1 MIQFVKKF
9 LITFLL
15 FIIVQS
21 AVNAEVVK
29 SLKVE
34 GNDRISN
41 ETIVVFGDIIIGNNY
56 EASDLNLLIKKLYE
70 SNFFS
75 NISAEINNGEL
86 IITVSENPI
95 IHSVELNGETARK
108 YIKKIKELIL
118 LKEKNAYV
126 KNNLKS
132 DINIIKEFYRSLGYY
147 FVKIDVDM
155 EMLKKNRVNIIYTIN
170 KGQKASIAKIHFLGD
185 KKVRDLKLRDII
197 TSQVARPWKFISQN
211 IYLNK
216 GRVELDKRLLENYYK
231 NIGYYEVEIS
241 SSNVEYSE
249 GEGFILTFSIDAGK
263 RYKFK
268 KIYAD
273 VSPSLDKSSFL
284 SLEKEFNKVIGDFYS
299 QRKLTAILEKIDEL
313 SEQKE
318 LQFINHGVLETLV
331 DDGVEVK
338 ISIFEDQKFTIER
351 INIVGNSVTNDSVIR
366 GELVVDEGDPYSAL
380 LVNKSI
386 NKLRARNLFANVQK
400 KISQG
405 SSFDQK
411 ILELSVEEKA
421 TGEISAGAGVGTDGT
436 TFMFSIKENNW
447 LGNGIKVDT
456 SVAVSEERVTGKLG
470 LVNPNYNYSGNAVF
484 TDLTLSST
492 DTASTT
498 GFKSQ
503 KTGFS
508 LGTQFEQYEN
518 IYLAPS
524 FALAYEEI
532 TTSATASS
540 SIKKQEGTYTNAD
553 FSYSIVSDQRNQVYG
568 PTAGYRA
575 HFEQTLPLIFD
586 SAALSNTFNITKYHA
601 LTDNVIGTI
610 KFQARSINGLNDED
624 VRLSRRLYI
633 PKKRL
638 RGFEVLQT
646 GPKDGKSFVG
656 GNYSTALGFEAQ
668 LPNLL
673 PEATKTDISIFL
685 DTANLWGV
693 DYNSELNQSNTIRS
707 SFGVAANVI
716 TVVGPLNF
724 TLAQD
729 ITKASSDVTQFF
741 NFGLGTSF

>member
-1 MIQFVKKF
+1 MTQFVKKF
-9 LITFLL
+9 FIILL
-15 FIIVQS
+15 FFTIVQS
-21 AVNAEVVK
+21 TVTAEIVK

-34 GNDRISN
+34 GNERISD
-41 ETIVVFGDIIIGNNY
+41 ETIIVFGDIAIGSDY
-56 EASDLNLLIKKLYE
+56 SSADLNLLIKKLYE

-75 NISAEINNGEL
+75 NISAEIKNGEL
-86 IITVSENPI
+86 SLIVAENPI
-95 IHSVELNGETARK
+95 IQSVEINGETARK
-108 YIKKIKELIL
+108 YIRKINELIL
-118 LKEKNAYV
+118 LKEKNAFV

-132 DINIIKEFYRSLGYY
+132 DINIIKEFYRSLGFY

-155 EMLKKNRVNIIYTIN
+155 EILKKNRVNLIYTID
-170 KGQKASIAKIHFLGD
+170 KGKKAQIAKIHFLGD

-197 TSQVARPWKFISQN
+197 TSQVTKPWKFISQN

-249 GEGFILTFSIDAGK
+249 GEGFVLTFSIDAGK

-299 QRKLTAILEKIDEL
+299 QKKLTSILEKIDEL

-318 LQFINHGVLETLV
+318 LQFINHGVEETLI

-338 ISIFEDQKFTIER
+338 INIFEDQKFTIER

-366 GELVVDEGDPYSAL
+366 GELVVDEGDPYSVL
-380 LVNKSI
+380 LINKSI
-386 NKLRARNLFANVQK
+386 NKLRARNLFANIQK
-400 KISQG
+400 QIKEG
-405 SSFDQK
+405 STFDQK
-411 ILELSVEEKA
+411 ILELTVEEKA

-436 TFMFSIKENNW
+436 TFMFAIKENNW
-447 LGNGIKVDT
+447 LGKGVSLDT
-456 SVAVSEERVTGKLG
+456 SVQVSEQKITGNLG

-484 TDLTLSST
+484 SNLNLSST

-508 LGTQFEQYEN
+508 LGTQFEQYER

-524 FALAYEEI
+524 LALSYEEI

-540 SIKKQEGTYTNAD
+540 SIKKQAGTYTNAD

-575 HFEQTLPLIFD
+575 HFEQTLPLVLD

-633 PKKRL
+633 PKKKL
-638 RGFEVLQT
+638 RGFETLQT
-646 GPKDGKSFVG
+646 GPKDGNSYVG

-685 DTANLWGV
+685 DTANIWGI
-693 DYNSELNQSNTIRS
+693 DYNSELDQSNKIRS
-707 SFGVAANVI
+707 SFGLAANVI

-729 ITKASSDVTQFF
+729 ITKASTDVTQFF